1 MRRVDA
7 VALAERLRTEE
18 SLLDYSELPT
28 LPGTMAGHSTSTRRE
43 DPSHTHTHTHTQVNT
58 ETHPRR
64 KTQKHTKIASSGL
77 DSCLN
82 TLLHRP
88 TRNTPNTTNYFRRSC
103 LKCQYFLYARPP
115 SRSFANQLRSLEYRP
130 P

>member
-43 DPSHTHTHTHTQVNT
+43 DPSHTHTQVNT

-64 KTQKHTKIASSGL
+64 KTQKHTHTYT
-77 DSCLN
+77 N
-82 TLLHRP
+82 THKHTQTQQALG
-88 TRNTPNTTNYFRRSC
+88 
-103 LKCQYFLYARPP
+103 
-115 SRSFANQLRSLEYRP
+115 
-130 P
+130 